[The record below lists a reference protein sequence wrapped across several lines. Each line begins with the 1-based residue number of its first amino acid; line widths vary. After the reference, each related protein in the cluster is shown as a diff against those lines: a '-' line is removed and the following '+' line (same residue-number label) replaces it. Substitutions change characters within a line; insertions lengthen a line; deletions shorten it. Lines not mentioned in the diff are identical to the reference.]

1 MSLPVLWAHT
11 QRPRYPRDPEKAIGN
26 SNKKEE
32 CPLFSL
38 DLFYGCKLIRI
49 TTNPVRPVGAPSHAI
64 YHEYTAALRGAALC
78 HHRDARAKPITEKLR
93 TNEAKLFYFE
103 YFLEHA
109 SCCKD
114 SADYQ
119 IESRAAKATLGKN
132 QGRVPCN
139 LKVFFL

>member
-1 MSLPVLWAHT
+1 L
-11 QRPRYPRDPEKAIGN
+11 RPRDPGP
-26 SNKKEE
+26 
-32 CPLFSL
+32 CPRYDLQALALRKTLPEQGIIAFINAYLFS
-38 DLFYGCKLIRI
+38 
-49 TTNPVRPVGAPSHAI
+49 V

-78 HHRDARAKPITEKLR
+78 HHREARAKPITEKLR

-109 SCCKD
+109 LCCKD

-132 QGRVPCN
+132 
-139 LKVFFL
+139 